1 LFGWF
6 TATASEQYVSIPGG
20 IKVGPDLSLLK
31 GRLPIGDKIP
41 TIQFVQF
48 VKNPLEIRVGIFF
61 ALALIAG
68 VIVVRMAGTQ
78 DLFARKFHLRAQFG
92 EVQQLKKGDPVRL
105 AGVEIGRVEKVQITN
120 TTVEVVL
127 SVRKEAEIKIDSKA
141 AVKFTGLMGQNYV
154 SLSFGSPQAPP
165 AVEGTLLATEEQPD
179 LNGLMTKLEGVA
191 KGVEGMTKNFNF
203 ESLTNLL
210 SPAVEFMKQN
220 NPRLAAI
227 LSNLQTIS
235 DQVVNGKGDMGRLI
249 NEDQLYFTSLTT
261 VSNLNASISQLHPL
275 FDNLKLTLE
284 QTRTLV
290 AQVNQGKGTLGL
302 MVRDQALY
310 DETVTAMMSVKEIL
324 EKANQGKG
332 TVGQLLNNPE
342 FLHQVTVSLQ
352 KADVATEGLQ
362 DSSALSIGGEIGRR
376 LF

>member
-1 LFGWF
+1 
-6 TATASEQYVSIPGG
+6 
-20 IKVGPDLSLLK
+20 
-31 GRLPIGDKIP
+31 
-41 TIQFVQF
+41 
-48 VKNPLEIRVGIFF
+48 
-61 ALALIAG
+61 
-68 VIVVRMAGTQ
+68 
-78 DLFARKFHLRAQFG
+78 
-92 EVQQLKKGDPVRL
+92 L
-105 AGVEIGRVEKVQITN
+105 AGVEIGRVEKVQLTN

-127 SVRKEAEIKIDSKA
+127 SVKKEAEIKIDSKA
-141 AVKFTGLMGQNYV
+141 AVKFTGLMGQNYI

-302 MVRDQALY
+302 MVRDQALF

-362 DSSALSIGGEIGRR
+362 DSSALTIGGEIGRR